1 MLVVVGGVA
10 PTKGHVLVRR
20 GDEPM
25 VGDGDAMS
33 VTTQILEHI
42 LGAAEGWFGIDHPVL
57 TEQWPQPGSED
68 LGLGEQCQISRKVK
82 LIVLKGRPESGNEL
96 AAKDTT
102 EHLDGEKEARAG
114 LNPAGVI
121 ERDPTGRHDAVD
133 MGMKPE
139 FLVPG
144 VQYAE
149 ETDLGPEMSGIAG
162 DLKKSLGTGPEEQT
176 IDDLFVLQSQGC
188 QLWGQGKDHM
198 DVAGGEKFAST

>member
-1 MLVVVGGVA
+1 M
-10 PTKGHVLVRR
+10 
-20 GDEPM
+20 
-25 VGDGDAMS
+25 
-33 VTTQILEHI
+33 
-42 LGAAEGWFGIDHPVL
+42 
-57 TEQWPQPGSED
+57 
-68 LGLGEQCQISRKVK
+68 
-82 LIVLKGRPESGNEL
+82 VLKGRPESGNEL

-149 ETDLGPEMSGIAG
+149 ETDLGPEMSG
-162 DLKKSLGTGPEEQT
+162 
-176 IDDLFVLQSQGC
+176 
-188 QLWGQGKDHM
+188 
-198 DVAGGEKFAST
+198 VAGADFPGAPGYEKDSGFAEFQREEEDRTTICTDCLATHHKEPSP

>member
-1 MLVVVGGVA
+1 VVWS
-10 PTKGHVLVRR
+10 R
-20 GDEPM
+20 
-25 VGDGDAMS
+25 
-33 VTTQILEHI
+33 TTY
-42 LGAAEGWFGIDHPVL
+42 VL

-82 LIVLKGRPESGNEL
+82 LIVLKGRPESGDEL
-96 AAKDTT
+96 AAKDTA

-144 VQYAE
+144 VHHGAGQ
-149 ETDLGPEMSGIAG
+149 EMSHLVVSIIEVC
-162 DLKKSLGTGPEEQT
+162 S
-176 IDDLFVLQSQGC
+176 
-188 QLWGQGKDHM
+188 
-198 DVAGGEKFAST
+198 